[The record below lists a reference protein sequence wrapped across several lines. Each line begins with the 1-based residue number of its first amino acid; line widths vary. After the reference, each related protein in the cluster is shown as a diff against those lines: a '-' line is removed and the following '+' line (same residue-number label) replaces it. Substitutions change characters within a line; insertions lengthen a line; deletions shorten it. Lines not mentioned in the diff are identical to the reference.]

1 MLAGQVTVG
10 AWLSLTVTVKVQSA
24 ELFPLASVAWQVT
37 VVVPFGK
44 VEPLGGVQVV
54 VEPGQLSV
62 AVVVV
67 MLVGQVT
74 VGAWLSLT
82 VTVKVQSAELFP
94 LASVAWQVTVV
105 VPFGKVEPLGGV
117 QVVFPSAPLSRAV
130 VV

>member
-54 VEPGQLSV
+54 VEPGQLSPEIGR
-62 AVVVV
+62 APCRADSQLPAAAVVV

-94 LASVAWQVTVV
+94 LA
-105 VPFGKVEPLGGV
+105 
-117 QVVFPSAPLSRAV
+117 
-130 VV
+130 